1 MNRLAMGIGSQPL
14 TRLYDS
20 LRAES
25 INWLLISK
33 IWIMREDMLFVTEPC
48 CNLVRGAYT

>member
-1 MNRLAMGIGSQPL
+1 MNRLSMGIGSQPMA
-14 TRLYDS
+14 RRYDA

-33 IWIMREDMLFVTEPC
+33 IWIMREEVTEPC
-48 CNLVRGAYT
+48 CSLVRGAYT